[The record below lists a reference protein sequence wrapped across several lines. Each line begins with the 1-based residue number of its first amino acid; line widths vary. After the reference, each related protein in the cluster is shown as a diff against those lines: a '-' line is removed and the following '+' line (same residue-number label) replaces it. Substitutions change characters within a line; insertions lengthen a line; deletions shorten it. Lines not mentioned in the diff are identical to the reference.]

1 MNQINI
7 MLVPTAQDYL
17 VLPAELVAH
26 VFPYAPP
33 LLIDGGSEYII
44 GGLLVQN
51 DKIPL
56 LDFFSHKP
64 LAERKEEDRSNY
76 RVILVNAVNPQGRYR
91 QYAILA
97 HGEPLIMNASE
108 DDIRPLG
115 KGSHRYISRYVTL
128 AGHEDGKRI
137 VLPNLMALEAELTM
151 S

>member
-1 MNQINI
+1 MKQINV

-17 VLPAELVAH
+17 ILPAELIAH
-26 VFPYAPP
+26 VFT
-33 LLIDGGSEYII
+33 
-44 GGLLVQN
+44 N
-51 DKIPL
+51 
-56 LDFFSHKP
+56 KP
-64 LAERKEEDRSNY
+64 LAERKDEDRSNY

-97 HGEPLIMNASE
+97 HGEPLIMNAGEE
-108 DDIRPLG
+108 DIPALG
-115 KGSHRYISRYVTL
+115 KGSHRYITRYVNL

>member
-1 MNQINI
+1 MEQLSIT
-7 MLVPTAQDYL
+7 LVPTAHETL
-17 VLPAELVAH
+17 ILPSAIVAH
-26 VFPYAPP
+26 IYPYAPP
-33 LLIDGGSEYII
+33 LLIDQASEFVI
-44 GGLLVQN
+44 GGLLIGT
-51 DKIPL
+51 DKLPL
-56 LDFFSHKP
+56 LDLFTTE
-64 LAERKEEDRSNY
+64 AESKEEDRNSF
-76 RVILVNAVNPQGRYR
+76 RVVLVSAVTSQSPFM

-97 HGEPLIMNASE
+97 HGEPLIMNAGE

>member
-1 MNQINI
+1 MNQINV

-17 VLPAELVAH
+17 ILPAELIAH

-33 LLIDGGSEYII
+33 LLIDSGSEYVI
-44 GGLLVQN
+44 GGLLIQN

-56 LDFFSHKP
+56 VDYFSNKP
-64 LAERKEEDRSNY
+64 LAELKDEDRSNY

-97 HGEPLIMNASE
+97 HGQPQIANIGENDLTS
-108 DDIRPLG
+108 LG
-115 KGSHRYISRYVTL
+115 KGSHRYIARYVSFS
-128 AGHEDGKRI
+128 GYDSDKHI
-137 VLPNLMALEAELTM
+137 ILPNLPALEAELTM

>member
-76 RVILVNAVNPQGRYR
+76 RTVLVNAVNPQGRYR

-97 HGEPLIMNASE
+97 HCEPLIMNAGE
-108 DDIRPLG
+108 DDIKSIG
-115 KGSHRYISRYVTL
+115 KGSHRYITRYVSL
-128 AGHEDGKRI
+128 AGHDDGKRI